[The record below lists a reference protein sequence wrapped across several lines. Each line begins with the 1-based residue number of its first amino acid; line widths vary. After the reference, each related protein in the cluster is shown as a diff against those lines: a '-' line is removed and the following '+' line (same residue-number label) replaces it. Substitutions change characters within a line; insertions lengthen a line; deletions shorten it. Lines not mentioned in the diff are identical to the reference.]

1 MGVDKSGVDEPGT
14 HPFNHSLGESR
25 IFFSVKKRLR
35 LGSQEVLAEIGEEDA
50 GKEADAAVNGG
61 AGKEVDAAVNE
72 DAGKEADAAGNG
84 DDVIKEAD
92 TTGRDTGKGV
102 GAVPNDAGGGVHEES
117 NKAWK

>member
-1 MGVDKSGVDEPGT
+1 M
-14 HPFNHSLGESR
+14 
-25 IFFSVKKRLR
+25 
-35 LGSQEVLAEIGEEDA
+35 LAEIGEEDAGNGDA

-72 DAGKEADAAGNG
+72 DAGKEADASGNG

-102 GAVPNDAGGGVHEES
+102 GAVPNDAGGGVPEES
-117 NKAWK
+117 DKAWK